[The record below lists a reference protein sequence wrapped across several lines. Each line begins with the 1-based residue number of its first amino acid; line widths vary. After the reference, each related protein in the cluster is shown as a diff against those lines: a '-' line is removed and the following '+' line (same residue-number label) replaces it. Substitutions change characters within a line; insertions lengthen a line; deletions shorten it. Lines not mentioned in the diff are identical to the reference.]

1 MGRMLPSSFVHV
13 LRRCSLFVPAA
24 FSVPCDCACAC
35 AWVGFSLASCVC
47 AVRGDLPV
55 PGTNSTPRCSTFT
68 CRVVTNFLP
77 SLRSMSLS
85 RTGSPAR
92 SMSCSC
98 LVISVLPIRSGM
110 RTLLAGTSVIS
121 FVLRSMLTNEG
132 VISPVSLSTRSTTL
146 PRLPVSRRFLRSS
159 SENLCSLYS
168 SSFCS
173 LRMKCGT
180 RLTLP
185 SPSFLKESRA
195 SNSNASPPK
204 LGVTFTKSDL
214 P

>member
-1 MGRMLPSSFVHV
+1 MGRMLPSAFVHV
-13 LRRCSLFVPAA
+13 LRRCSLFVPPA
-24 FSVPCDCACAC
+24 FSVPCACPCAGLFF
-35 AWVGFSLASCVC
+35 VSCVW

-92 SMSCSC
+92 SMPCSC
-98 LVISVLPIRSGM
+98 LVISVLPMRSGM

-132 VISPVSLSTRSTTL
+132 MISPVSLSTRSTTL

-185 SPSFLKESRA
+185 SPSFLKERRA
-195 SNSNASPPK
+195 SSSKASPPK
-204 LGVTFTKSDL
+204 LGDTLTKSDL